1 MGKSD
6 TFLDLV
12 KGRRS
17 IYALSQESTIPDS
30 KVEEIVKFAVTW
42 APSTYNVQSARAVV
56 LFKENH
62 AKLWD
67 IVKKHMDQVPLDE
80 GMRGYMDGR
89 IAGWKGS
96 YGTVLWFEDQTAL
109 DGLGEKN
116 PMVKPMLTEWS
127 DHSTGMHQFI
137 GKSDLDPRIRCPSWL
152 RQRPDLSSL
161 LAVWTALEAEG
172 LGANLQHFNFHPG
185 ITADIKSTFDVPEAW
200 KLKAQLVFGK
210 PTGGPQDKTF
220 EPIEKRVVVKS

>member
-1 MGKSD
+1 MGQVD
-6 TFLDLV
+6 TFFDLI

-17 IYALSQESTIPDS
+17 IYTLSKESTIPDS
-30 KVEEIVKFAVTW
+30 RIEEIVKFAVTW

-62 AKLWD
+62 TKLWE
-67 IVKKHMDQVPLDE
+67 IVQKHIDQVPLDE
-80 GMRGYMDGR
+80 GTRGYLNSR

-96 YGTVLWFEDQTAL
+96 YGTVMWFEDQTAL

-127 DHSTGMHQFI
+127 DHSTGIHQFI
-137 GKSDLDPRIRCPSWL
+137 
-152 RQRPDLSSL
+152 
-161 LAVWTALEAEG
+161 VWTALEAEG

-185 ITADIKSTFDVPEAW
+185 ITAEVKSTFDIPEAW

-210 PTGGPQDKTF
+210 PTGGPQEKTF
-220 EPIEKRVVVKS
+220 EPIEKRVIVKS

>member
-1 MGKSD
+1 MGNLD
-6 TFLDLV
+6 AFLDLV

-17 IYALSQESTIPDS
+17 IYTLSQESTIPDS

-62 AKLWD
+62 AQLWD

-80 GMRGYMDGR
+80 GMRGYMNGR

-137 GKSDLDPRIRCPSWL
+137 
-152 RQRPDLSSL
+152 
-161 LAVWTALEAEG
+161 VWTALEAEG

-185 ITADIKSTFDVPEAW
+185 ITADIKSTFDIPEAW

-220 EPIEKRVVVKS
+220 EPIEKRVMVKS

>member
-137 GKSDLDPRIRCPSWL
+137 
-152 RQRPDLSSL
+152 
-161 LAVWTALEAEG
+161 VWTALEAEG

-185 ITADIKSTFDVPEAW
+185 ITADIKSTFDIPEAW